1 MHDLAV
7 NKRGPVDS
15 LDADVAS
22 NLRPEPDWKKGLP
35 GLVPFV
41 SCRPGAYGRLL
52 LTVYER
58 RRTGLLVSSD
68 WLRPVTRGGWR
79 TGFPDRGRGSADV
92 S

>member
-1 MHDLAV
+1 MHDLSANKWEPADSPDTDIGLSIRPESDC
-7 NKRGPVDS
+7 NKRP
-15 LDADVAS
+15 
-22 NLRPEPDWKKGLP
+22 P

-52 LTVYER
+52 LVVYER
-58 RRTGLLVSSD
+58 RLTGLLVSSD

-79 TGFPDRGRGSADV
+79 AGFPDRGRGSADV